1 MTEENENL
9 VEEVVDLHLCTF
21 KTPSYIRKANKD
33 YYERNKTNKEYLQ
46 KKKDKLYEYRE
57 RMKDNE
63 EYQLKQKQKR
73 KEYNDRKKIEKL
85 NLKNN

>member
-1 MTEENENL
+1 MTEENL
-9 VEEVVDLHLCTF
+9 VEEVVDEKKEL

-57 RMKDNE
+57 RVYE
-63 EYQLKQKQKR
+63 RYPELF
-73 KEYNDRKKIEKL
+73 KESLEDEIRAGNISEVRSS
-85 NLKNN
+85 